1 MSGSE
6 TRGLYYDGRTSA
18 PRPALLTVGG
28 AGRAAQLTI
37 RLTDREL
44 QVPLARRSLGER
56 VGDTHR
62 HLEFPDGS
70 SVEVLDNA
78 RFDSALERAELTTA
92 EAPLRR
98 LEGRWRYALPALLAT
113 LLATLGFVR
122 YGAPALAARAVRF
135 IPPGVDAVIGA
146 DSLRVLDK
154 SAFKPSALPPQRQA
168 QLRQVF
174 REVAAGA
181 APDSAGY
188 RLELRAGGS
197 LGANAFALPSGIV
210 VLTDELAQLAKS
222 DDELR
227 GVFAHEVGH
236 LVNRHAMRMLV
247 QSSAAAL
254 LLMGVFGDVSGA
266 TSLAAATPTVLV
278 EAGYSRDFER
288 EADAFAFRWMSAH
301 RVPPERLG
309 DLLERLAARHGE
321 TAGGGFLASH
331 PDLQERV
338 RALRS
343 R

>member
-1 MSGSE
+1 MSSLE

-28 AGRAAQLTI
+28 AGLAAQLTI
-37 RLTDREL
+37 RLPEREL
-44 QVPLARRSLGER
+44 CVPLARGSLGER

-62 HLEFPDGS
+62 YVEFPDGT

-78 RFDSALERAELTTA
+78 QFDAALEHAGLTTP
-92 EAPLRR
+92 ETPLRR
-98 LEGRWRYALPALLAT
+98 LEGRWRYALLALLAT
-113 LLATLGFVR
+113 LLATVGFVR
-122 YGAPALAARAVRF
+122 YGAPALAARAVNL
-135 IPPGVDAVIGA
+135 IPPGVDSIIGA
-146 DSLRVLDK
+146 DSLRVLDR
-154 SAFKPSALPPQRQA
+154 SAFKPSALPAARQA

-181 APDSAGY
+181 APDSARY

-210 VLTDELAQLAKS
+210 VLTDELAQLAEN

-254 LLMGVFGDVSGA
+254 LMVGVFGDVSGA
-266 TSLAAATPTVLV
+266 TSLAAATPAVLV
-278 EAGYSRDFER
+278 DAAYSRDFER

-309 DLLERLAARHGE
+309 DLLERVAARHGE
-321 TAGGGFLASH
+321 VGGGFLASH

>member
-1 MSGSE
+1 
-6 TRGLYYDGRTSA
+6 
-18 PRPALLTVGG
+18 VGG
-28 AGRAAQLTI
+28 AGLAAQLTI
-37 RLTDREL
+37 RLPEREL
-44 QVPLARRSLGER
+44 HVPLARGSLGER

-78 RFDSALERAELTTA
+78 QFDAALERAELTTA

-98 LEGRWRYALPALLAT
+98 LEGRWRYALLALLAT

-122 YGAPALAARAVRF
+122 YGAPALAARAVRL
-135 IPPGVDAVIGA
+135 IPPGVDALIGA

-154 SAFKPSALPPQRQA
+154 SAFKPSALPPERQA
-168 QLRQVF
+168 QLRQLF

-181 APDSAGY
+181 APNSARY
-188 RLELRAGGS
+188 RLELRAGGH

-222 DDELR
+222 DDELS

-254 LLMGVFGDVSGA
+254 LLMGVFGDLSGA
-266 TSLAAATPTVLV
+266 TSLAAATPTVV
-278 EAGYSRDFER
+278 VNAAYSRDFER
-288 EADAFAFRWMSAH
+288 EADAFAFGWMRRRQIDPGSLA
-301 RVPPERLG
+301 
-309 DLLERLAARHGE
+309 DLLDRLAQAQGE
-321 TAGGGFLASH
+321 TEGGFLASH
-331 PDLQERV
+331 PDLRERV
-338 RALRS
+338 QAFRS
-343 R
+343 RDDAARR

>member
-1 MSGSE
+1 VSSPQ
-6 TRGLYYDGRTSA
+6 TRGLYYDGRTSV

-28 AGRAAQLTI
+28 AGLAAQLTI
-37 RLTDREL
+37 GLPEREL
-44 QVPLARRSLGER
+44 QVPLARGALGER

-62 HLEFPDGS
+62 HLQFPDGS
-70 SVEVLDNA
+70 SVEVLDDA
-78 RFDSALERAELTTA
+78 QFDAALERAGLTTA

-98 LEGRWRYALPALLAT
+98 LEGRWRYTLAALLAT
-113 LLATLGFVR
+113 LLATLGFIR
-122 YGAPALAARAVRF
+122 YGAPALASRAVRL
-135 IPPGVDAVIGA
+135 IPPGVDALIGA

-154 SAFKPSALPPQRQA
+154 GAFRPSALPPQRQA
-168 QLRQVF
+168 QLRQIF
-174 REVAAGA
+174 SEVAAGA
-181 APDSAGY
+181 APDSARY

-210 VLTDELAQLAKS
+210 VLTDELTQLAQN

-227 GVFAHEVGH
+227 GVFAHETGH

-254 LLMGVFGDVSGA
+254 LLVGVFGDVSGA
-266 TSLAAATPTVLV
+266 TSLAAAAPTVLV
-278 EAGYSRDFER
+278 DAAYSRDFER

-301 RVPPERLG
+301 QVPPERLG

-321 TAGGGFLASH
+321 AAGGFLASH
-331 PDLQERV
+331 PDLQERI
-338 RALRS
+338 RALRP